1 MRTISRCFNH
11 ICTQNYKSLGFSR
24 LHSTFIRRKK
34 DILQVF
40 SLKCSQSLPICSVEF
55 GIFPLCL
62 PQPVYFD
69 AGGYMLDEFIVDLHG
84 RNSGWT
90 FDASSD
96 ESIMNCIESISQA
109 LDLYLMPFFEACSDC
124 NTSLAQLVW
133 LEELF
138 DRNRKKTLYLRGDS
152 DAAAPWQERSLFDSR
167 KYYMA
172 LKARNLPYAQQYLI
186 HQIDFYKN
194 RLKSFDASS
203 VSKQPT
209 IVRER
214 FSAKLA
220 LCVEQLERIESG
232 DFSYFDDLLNFNE
245 NKMDQFLATKYP
257 RLRYDK

>member
-1 MRTISRCFNH
+1 
-11 ICTQNYKSLGFSR
+11 
-24 LHSTFIRRKK
+24 
-34 DILQVF
+34 
-40 SLKCSQSLPICSVEF
+40 
-55 GIFPLCL
+55 
-62 PQPVYFD
+62 
-69 AGGYMLDEFIVDLHG
+69 
-84 RNSGWT
+84 
-90 FDASSD
+90 
-96 ESIMNCIESISQA
+96 
-109 LDLYLMPFFEACSDC
+109 
-124 NTSLAQLVW
+124 
-133 LEELF
+133 
-138 DRNRKKTLYLRGDS
+138 
-152 DAAAPWQERSLFDSR
+152 
-167 KYYMA
+167 MA